1 MIDKKWKQ
9 QNEGAYWAMQPGEC
23 EEDREARLRHYFKDE
38 DWAVKIDWPH
48 SKGVLTKGEWVA
60 GQLNRVVAAVFDV
73 REAINQIGDAVD
85 KIESECPGISFD
97 GQDLLDEI
105 RAIQRGLHLV
115 VDATVGEVQDVAD
128 KAAQLMGEV

>member
-1 MIDKKWKQ
+1 MIDKKW
-9 QNEGAYWAMQPGEC
+9 Y
-23 EEDREARLRHYFKDE
+23 KDE
-38 DWAVKIDWPH
+38 AGTINRDWPH

-97 GQDLLDEI
+97 GQDLLNGI
-105 RAIQRGLHLV
+105 HTIMRGLHLV